1 MRLTL
6 LTPRTVRQRRDSG
19 DVYDDRSSFAIV
31 NRLLPVPSFT
41 AELSGECELLNAA
54 PRCLVI
60 TTSRL
65 RIEQSAPSNAT
76 TDMLAPRNGG
86 GLHAQWQPPTPSSS
100 TLRVRLILDAVHQST
115 SLWWPGKA
123 NPRQL
128 PGTIRTLDKADG
140 PTEMRCDKIT
150 TGGGEATN
158 NPEEAHCA
166 MGVISRDGWALLDD
180 TMTGRFDGDGEWDWA
195 AAREPARLAA
205 ERAARKAD
213 SDSRCEHW
221 ARSGECERNHDFAL
235 DVPARVR
242 SVGGAREGEGCG
254 SGWSRTFR
262 LVPLCCRPR
271 LHVGAARSLVPLG
284 LSANPAALCI
294 RRLVLALVARGLVG
308 GGEPPHRV
316 GRARRAVR
324 RADY

>member
-6 LTPRTVRQRRDSG
+6 LTPRTMRIQQRRDSG

-128 PGTIRTLDKADG
+128 PGTIRTLTRPMG
-140 PTEMRCDKIT
+140 RRRCA
-150 TGGGEATN
+150 ATK
-158 NPEEAHCA
+158 
-166 MGVISRDGWALLDD
+166 SR
-180 TMTGRFDGDGEWDWA
+180 
-195 AAREPARLAA
+195 
-205 ERAARKAD
+205 RAAVR
-213 SDSRCEHW
+213 RPTTQ
-221 ARSGECERNHDFAL
+221 RRRT
-235 DVPARVR
+235 VPWVLSQETA
-242 SVGGAREGEGCG
+242 
-254 SGWSRTFR
+254 
-262 LVPLCCRPR
+262 
-271 LHVGAARSLVPLG
+271 GAARRYDDGTV
-284 LSANPAALCI
+284 
-294 RRLVLALVARGLVG
+294 
-308 GGEPPHRV
+308 
-316 GRARRAVR
+316 
-324 RADY
+324 